1 MASPRRPLQ
10 SQCLGAG
17 LLPGIESP
25 AGSVLRAMNA
35 TTSHED
41 DEYRWAAWMRQA
53 QRGDGA
59 CYERLLRETGAV
71 IDLYLRARFGD
82 IDVLEDC
89 VQECLLAMHL
99 ARHTYDPR
107 RAFRPWM
114 FTIVRHRTIDVLRQ
128 RRSRLQVAERLN
140 HEPRPSIEHDLLR
153 RVLGIRVLERLAPDH
168 REAVVLT
175 KYAGY
180 TTAEAAAWIG
190 ISEAALKTRLH
201 RGLLAIRRQLE
212 EETLPA

>member
-1 MASPRRPLQ
+1 M
-10 SQCLGAG
+10 AG
-17 LLPGIESP
+17 LLRIE
-25 AGSVLRAMNA
+25 AMNSTA
-35 TTSHED
+35 SHED
-41 DEYRWAAWMRQA
+41 DECRWAAWMRQA
-53 QRGDGA
+53 QHGDGPS
-59 CYERLLRETGAV
+59 YERLLRETGAV
-71 IDLYLRARFGD
+71 IELYLRARFGD

-128 RRSRLQVAERLN
+128 RRSRLQMAERLRQQ
-140 HEPRPSIEHDLLR
+140 PRQEFEHDLLR
-153 RVLGIRVLERLAPDH
+153 RVMGIRVLERLAPDH

-175 KYAGY
+175 KYGGY
-180 TTAEAAAWIG
+180 STAEAAAWLG

>member
-1 MASPRRPLQ
+1 MNQ
-10 SQCLGAG
+10 S
-17 LLPGIESP
+17 
-25 AGSVLRAMNA
+25 VN
-35 TTSHED
+35 HED
-41 DEYRWAAWMRQA
+41 DECRWAAWMRQA

-59 CYERLLRETGAV
+59 SYERLLRETSAV
-71 IDLYLRARFGD
+71 IEVYLRARFGD

-128 RRSRLQVAERLN
+128 RRSRLQVAERLKQQ
-140 HEPRPSIEHDLLR
+140 PPQYVEHDLLR
-153 RVLGIRVLERLAPDH
+153 RVLGVRVLERLAPDH

-180 TTAEAAAWIG
+180 STAEAAAWLG